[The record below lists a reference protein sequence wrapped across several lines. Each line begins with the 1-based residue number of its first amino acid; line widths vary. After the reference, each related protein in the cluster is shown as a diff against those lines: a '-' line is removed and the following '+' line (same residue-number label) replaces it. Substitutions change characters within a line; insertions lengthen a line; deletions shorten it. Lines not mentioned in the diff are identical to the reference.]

1 MKKNISISIKAITTV
16 MIALMAIAFISP
28 IVVTV
33 SNSFMT
39 STEIRNHYQNA
50 EDINKIYLIP
60 RKITITQYFTLL
72 LEKYKY
78 INMFWNSVLIS
89 VSITALH
96 LIIAVITAYVF
107 AKTEFKG
114 RDTLFFVYIV
124 VMMMPF
130 QVTLLPNYIQARFL
144 GILNTYWAIILPGI
158 FTPFGV
164 FLMRQFMKSIPDEL
178 IEVVYIESGSL
189 KDVFII
195 AIIPSIK
202 SGIIALGALTFAENW
217 NMVEQPLVM
226 LNDELKYPLS
236 LALNS
241 IIESSL
247 DIAFAGSVIYMIP
260 MFILYSYFE
269 DSIIDGLQKWR
280 L

>member
-1 MKKNISISIKAITTV
+1 